1 MWRLELI
8 FYIETNFLMSIATG
22 RDPQAGTLLQNPP
35 ESVQIAIPSICC
47 LEALSALEEDEKSR
61 RRLEQQ
67 LNIQIRQAERN
78 LISPTAQSLQLNLEQ
93 ASDANQML
101 IGETEMRMV
110 EALNQIATKVELIA
124 LRTDMLQSS
133 LSQTI
138 IKDRTDNLILHCILG
153 HARDRPTEE
162 KVFLSGNVNDFGVP
176 GVREALRQAGVSEYF
191 SRTQDFLGWLQS
203 QT

>member
-1 MWRLELI
+1 MI

-35 ESVQIAIPSICC
+35 SSVQIAIPCICC

-78 LISPTAQSLQLNLEQ
+78 LISPTAQSLQLHLEQ

-153 HARDRPTEE
+153 DARSPDGRE
-162 KVFLSGNVNDFGVP
+162 GVP
-176 GVREALRQAGVSEYF
+176 KWQY
-191 SRTQDFLGWLQS
+191 
-203 QT
+203 